1 MKNHPV
7 VQRIA
12 DAVWGED
19 VKSMSLIQ
27 RAAVRTAR
35 IFYTAVRDLSTGELN
50 LRAMSLVFTTL
61 LSIVPLLALSFS
73 VLKGFGVTD
82 QMEPL
87 LEGLFSPLGDSAG
100 EISSYILDFVSN
112 AKVALLGTV
121 GLGLLV
127 YTAVSLL
134 RKIEVTFNTIWKV
147 PTRGRFA
154 LRIVEH
160 MGILFIAPVI
170 VFSILGLFK
179 SAQTAAWYIQLMDFA
194 WFAFLVDL
202 AMQSA
207 SFVLTCAAFS
217 FVYIYM
223 PNTRVKL
230 IPAISGGAIAAILWE
245 IIRWAFASFVSGTNN
260 YDAIY
265 SGFAAGIFFLLW
277 LYFSWMVLLLGS
289 VCSFYIQY
297 PQHLRFR
304 SPPESL
310 AGRELERVGLAV
322 MTLLAYQFYH
332 GLQPRKSE
340 YMARR
345 FGLPFHVISG
355 VLRKLESCGYITR
368 SDDID
373 ESWLLTRDAASL
385 LVNEIIRSL
394 RHDIDSHA
402 HGLRNELSEI
412 DTIMA
417 KAETAAA
424 TALGDFSLLDMVK
437 TAELEVPDSDIS
449 DEDDDLG

>member
-1 MKNHPV
+1 MKNHPAL
-7 VQRIA
+7 QRA
-12 DAVWGED
+12 AKAVWGED
-19 VKSMSLIQ
+19 INTMPLLQ
-27 RAAVRTAR
+27 RVGIRTAR
-35 IFYTAVRDLSTGELN
+35 IIYTAIRDLSTGELN

-82 QMEPL
+82 QLEPL
-87 LEGLFSPLGDSAG
+87 LQSLFSPLGDNAG
-100 EISSYILDFVSN
+100 EVSQYILDFVDN
-112 AKVALLGTV
+112 VKVTLLGTV

-134 RKIEVTFNTIWKV
+134 RKIELTFNTIWKV
-147 PTRGRFA
+147 PTRGRFG

-170 VFSILGLFK
+170 VLSVLGLLK
-179 SAQTAAWYIQLMDFA
+179 SAQTAAWYIQLMSFTP
-194 WFAFLVDL
+194 FSML
-202 AMQSA
+202 AALAQQSA
-207 SFVLTCAAFS
+207 SFAISCGAFS
-217 FVYIYM
+217 FIYMYM

-230 IPAISGGAIAAILWE
+230 IPAVAGGAIAAVLWE

-265 SGFAAGIFFLLW
+265 SGFAVGIFFLLW
-277 LYFSWMVLLLGS
+277 LYVSWMVLLLGS

-322 MTLLAYQFYH
+322 MTLVAYQFYH
-332 GLQPRKSE
+332 GLKPRKSE

-355 VLRKLESCGYITR
+355 VLRRLESYRYIAR
-368 SDDID
+368 ADDVD

-385 LVNEIIRSL
+385 KVNEIIRAL
-394 RHDIDSHA
+394 RHSADSHA
-402 HGLRNELSEI
+402 RGMRAELSEI
-412 DTIMA
+412 DTIML
-417 KAETAAA
+417 KAEAASA
-424 TALGDFSLLDMVK
+424 EALGDFSLLDMVK
-437 TAELEVPDSDIS
+437 TADLDVATSDSS
-449 DEDDDLG
+449 DEGNN

>member
-1 MKNHPV
+1 MKNHPAFQRAANAIWGDD
-7 VQRIA
+7 VQ
-12 DAVWGED
+12 
-19 VKSMSLIQ
+19 SMPLIQ
-27 RAAVRTAR
+27 RVAVRTAR
-35 IFYTAVRDLSTGELN
+35 IVYTAVRDLSTGELN

-87 LEGLFSPLGDSAG
+87 LESLFSPLGDSAND
-100 EISSYILDFVSN
+100 ISSYILDFVGN
-112 AKVALLGTV
+112 VKVTLLGTV

-134 RKIEVTFNTIWKV
+134 RKIEITFNTIWKV

-170 VFSILGLFK
+170 VFSLLGLLN
-179 SAQTAAWYIQLMDFA
+179 SAYSSAWFIQLMEFKLFA
-194 WFAFLVDL
+194 MAIAL
-202 AMQSA
+202 AHESA
-207 SFVLTCAAFS
+207 SFAITCFAFS
-217 FVYIYM
+217 FIYIYM
-223 PNTRVKL
+223 PNTRVKVL
-230 IPAISGGAIAAILWE
+230 PAIAGGAIAAVLWE
-245 IIRWAFASFVSGTNN
+245 FIRWAFASFVSGTNN

-332 GLQPRKSE
+332 GLSPRKSE
-340 YMARR
+340 YLARR
-345 FGLPFHVISG
+345 FGLPFHVIAE
-355 VLRKLESCGYITR
+355 VLRKLEANGYIAR

-373 ESWLLTRDAASL
+373 EAWLLTRDASSL
-385 LVNEIIRSL
+385 MVNEIIRTL
-394 RHDIDSHA
+394 RHSVDSRA
-402 HGLRNELSEI
+402 HGMRAELSEI
-412 DTIMA
+412 DSIMNR
-417 KAETAAA
+417 AEHAAA
-424 TALGDFSLLDMVK
+424 SELAELSLLDMVK
-437 TAELEVPDSDIS
+437 NAELDVPSSDVS
-449 DEDDDLG
+449 DEEDD

>member
-1 MKNHPV
+1 MKNHPLLL
-7 VQRIA
+7 RTA

-19 VKSMSLIQ
+19 INSMPLPQ
-27 RAAVRTAR
+27 RIAVRTAR
-35 IFYTAVRDLSTGELN
+35 IIYTAIRDLGTGELN

-87 LEGLFSPLGDSAG
+87 LQSLFSPLGDSAG
-100 EISSYILDFVSN
+100 EISQYILDFVGN
-112 AKVALLGTV
+112 VKVTLLGTV

-147 PTRGRFA
+147 PTRGKFA

-170 VFSILGLFK
+170 IFSVLGLLK
-179 SAQTAAWYIQLMDFA
+179 SAQTAAWYVQLMDISLFA
-194 WFAFLVDL
+194 AIADL
-202 AMQSA
+202 AQRSA
-207 SFVLTCAAFS
+207 SFVITCATFS

-230 IPAISGGAIAAILWE
+230 IPAVSGGAIAAVLWE
-245 IIRWAFASFVSGTNN
+245 LIRWAFASFVSGTNN

-304 SPPESL
+304 SPPEAL
-310 AGRELERVGLAV
+310 AGRELERVGLAI

-345 FGLPFHVISG
+345 FGLPFHIISD
-355 VLRKLESCGYITR
+355 VLRSLESCGYITR
-368 SDDID
+368 SDDLD

-385 LVNEIIRSL
+385 NVNEIIRAL
-394 RHDIDSHA
+394 RHTVDSHA
-402 HGLRNELSEI
+402 HGMKAELSEI
-412 DTIMA
+412 DSVMY
-417 KAETAAA
+417 KAETAASE
-424 TALGDFSLLDMVK
+424 ALDGFSLLDMVK
-437 TAELEVPDSDIS
+437 TADVDVANTETS
-449 DEDDDLG
+449 DEDEQ

>member
-7 VQRIA
+7 IQRVA
-12 DAVWGED
+12 EAVWGED
-19 VKSMSLIQ
+19 INSMPVLQ
-27 RAAVRTAR
+27 RTAVRTAR
-35 IFYTAVRDLSTGELN
+35 IIYTAVRDLSTGELN

-87 LEGLFSPLGDSAG
+87 LQSLFAPLGESAG
-100 EISSYILDFVSN
+100 EISQYILDFVGN
-112 AKVALLGTV
+112 VKVTLLGTV

-134 RKIEVTFNTIWKV
+134 QKIEVTFNTIWKV

-170 VFSILGLFK
+170 IFSVLGLFK
-179 SAQTAAWYIQLMDFA
+179 SAQSAAWYVQLMDFA
-194 WFAFLVDL
+194 WFAFLVNL
-202 AMQSA
+202 AEQSA
-207 SFVLTCAAFS
+207 SFVITCAVFS
-217 FVYIYM
+217 FVYMYM
-223 PNTRVKL
+223 PNTRVKV

-245 IIRWAFASFVSGTNN
+245 IIGWAFASFVSGTNN

-289 VCSFYIQY
+289 VCAFYIQY

-304 SPPESL
+304 SPPEAL

-332 GLQPRKSE
+332 GLKPRKSE

-345 FGLPFHVISG
+345 FGLPFHIISD
-355 VLRKLESCGYITR
+355 VLRRLESCGYITR

-385 LVNEIIRSL
+385 MVNDIIRSL
-394 RHDIDSHA
+394 RHSIDSHA
-402 HGLRNELSEI
+402 HGMRNELSEI
-412 DTIMA
+412 DSIMV

-424 TALGDFSLLDMVK
+424 NALGNFSLLNMLN
-437 TAELEVPDSDIS
+437 TGELEVPASETS
-449 DEDDDLG
+449 DEDDDIG